1 MNTFAKLIPIGT
13 CPSFGDGLIDTVNAR
28 DLHRTLRVKRDF
40 TNWVKDRLESCMFKE
55 NEDFVVYAKS
65 GENPCGGRP
74 SSEYFLTLDA
84 AKHFAMLER
93 NDQGFKVR
101 QYFVEFE
108 KQAKKTLPA
117 LTFKELVA
125 NTLQANTE
133 TIQRLM
139 LEVEDRDQKITV
151 LAPKAAVF
159 EEHCGRSM
167 TINQFARTLEGVNLN
182 MVRNDLKRLG
192 YLYHNGLGLR
202 VYAPYRDNYFVEK
215 INPNDQGDRAMYVTP
230 KGKELMTKLYREGKL
245 TMKAVKEKKKKVTAP
260 PAEVTYQMGYR

>member
-1 MNTFAKLIPIGT
+1 MNNTFAKLIPIGT

-28 DLHRTLRVKRDF
+28 DLWDALKVGKDF
-40 TNWVKDRLESCMFKE
+40 TTWVKSRITECGFYNNQDYVIFDSPNLGNQTGRGGDRRSK
-55 NEDFVVYAKS
+55 A
-65 GENPCGGRP
+65 
-74 SSEYFLTLDA
+74 YFLTLDA

-192 YLYHNGLGLR
+192 YLFHNGLGLR
-202 VYAPYRDNYFVEK
+202 VYATYRDSHFVEK

-245 TMKAVKEKKKKVTAP
+245 TMKARYA
-260 PAEVTYQMGYR
+260 A